1 MKCKYIYVYFKEPNV
16 VLQTLVKK
24 KIKKIRR
31 AHARAHTPGA
41 GAFLGPG
48 AGQLW
53 PPPHLLDSSS
63 SPPGKPPRGPTA
75 PQPHG
80 LPARPPPHFLSGSTP
95 PRARSLLQGRLRD
108 PLLPEPLFLSGSAFP
123 LKAPHGAPDRG
134 RSATYSRRRLPG
146 PPDVSWPAAGR
157 SSLPSRA
164 PRRAG
169 ASSASAP
176 GGAYHSAPRREE
188 EAAEGAGAVPFAA
201 RGTGLH
207 RAEPGD
213 AHTFRRGSGDGMG
226 STGPAQSR

>member
-1 MKCKYIYVYFKEPNV
+1 MPSS
-16 VLQTLVKK
+16 
-24 KIKKIRR
+24 
-31 AHARAHTPGA
+31 
-41 GAFLGPG
+41 GPG
-48 AGQLW
+48 
-53 PPPHLLDSSS
+53 LDSSGRPLTCWTAPRPHPGS
-63 SPPGKPPRGPTA
+63 RPAGPQPRSRTGSPPDPRLTFSA
-75 PQPHG
+75 
-80 LPARPPPHFLSGSTP
+80 GSTP

-146 PPDVSWPAAGR
+146 PPDVSRPAAGR